1 MKSIYDEARERILKD
16 LFDGDIFPKAIDS
29 LDENQRQ
36 KIRNHAE
43 RFGHSEEEVV
53 SAVLENEVA
62 YRIIVG
68 KNPGRM
74 DFYEDTLVEFL
85 NNLPQVSVAS
95 KLPKSGPGA
104 KYLSDGEIRT
114 GGGRQNHVKSLD
126 IYVQFA
132 NGANA
137 YIIHKYTMEDGG
149 AQDNQF
155 REAMGTL
162 SQIRKKPNLEK
173 PNIIAVLDGAYYSK
187 TRSNGLSRLHQARE
201 EAPEAFICGYE
212 TFLEETRSIWDA

>member
-1 MKSIYDEARERILKD
+1 MKSIYDKARERIIKE
-16 LFDGDIFPKAIDS
+16 LFENDVFPKNPNS
-29 LDENQRQ
+29 LDGSQIK
-36 KIRNHAE
+36 KIINHAE
-43 RFGHSEEEVV
+43 RFGHTVEEVKD
-53 SAVLENEVA
+53 AVLNNEVA
-62 YRIIVG
+62 YRAIVG

-85 NNLPQVSVAS
+85 NSLPQVAVAS

-104 KYLSDGEIRT
+104 KYLSGGEIRT
-114 GGGRQNHVKSLD
+114 GGGRQNHIKSLD

-132 NGANA
+132 NGKNG

-162 SQIRKKPNLEK
+162 AQISSKVGVEK
-173 PNIIAVLDGAYYSK
+173 PNVIAVLDGAYYVK
-187 TRSNGLSRLHQARE
+187 ERAGGLSRIDQARI
-201 EAPEAFICGYE
+201 EAPEAIVCSYLD
-212 TFLEETRSIWDA
+212 FLEQSKVIWSA